1 MPVLDKCPLITQLYC
16 NLVDKLTLAKWY
28 MLLGNSGEHCMSSRT
43 LYVIVQDCL
52 NFSKT
57 LQAGKRYEYV
67 IGNTGH
73 ATSEMVI

>member
-1 MPVLDKCPLITQLYC
+1 
-16 NLVDKLTLAKWY
+16 
-28 MLLGNSGEHCMSSRT
+28 MSSRT